1 MKPGAVCSSLRLL
14 LCIAPLW
21 LLLSNPLVHAL
32 KGPNAGDDLGRASS
46 AKLPKKRQSEIN
58 EQESAPSSLLNGGD
72 DSDDNLSDSEV
83 DLDEDL
89 ASPSRKSGILSDS
102 LSEFDD
108 DTEFSFKESVLSHEM
123 PAQGKEA
130 MYEAYNQLHTL
141 AQVS

>member
-1 MKPGAVCSSLRLL
+1 MKPNVERSRLRLL

-21 LLLSNPLVHAL
+21 LLLTNPLVHAL

-46 AKLPKKRQSEIN
+46 AKLPKKRQSDIN

-72 DSDDNLSDSEV
+72 DSDNLSDSEF

-89 ASPSRKSGILSDS
+89 ASPTRKSSILSDS

-108 DTEFSFKESVLSHEM
+108 DKEFSFKESVLSHEM